1 MVMARLP
8 QDEIDRAVEALREGE
23 VVAFPTETVYG
34 LGADAQNPEAVRRI
48 FELKGRPAT
57 HPLIVHLD
65 HPRLLERW
73 ALSVPPAAQALADR
87 FWPGPL
93 TLVLRRAPAVD
104 LAITGGQDTVA
115 VRVPGHPV
123 AQQLLRA
130 FGSGIAAPSANR
142 YGRVSPTRAEHVRDE
157 FGDAVKVVL
166 DGGDC
171 KIGLEST
178 IVSCV
183 DAVPRVLRPG
193 FITFRSCAPSC
204 RRSSEG
210 RGRARRACR
219 APTPSTTLLPRRSAS
234 SPAASS
240 RRSSRS
246 SPRTT
251 RRSRCWRCGRRVV
264 ANKFMTWVNAGRRA
278 DVYASRALREPAHAR
293 QGPAR
298 GRSWSRKCRPASSG
312 TPCATACGARRR
324 PRTSS
329 ASTPTSPRC
338 ARTSARTRAPHEATA
353 SESWP
358 AAAGNHADRHP
369 RPCGRRARGA
379 RHRGRHRR
387 VPRLLGRRLR
397 VRRRRGARAAGRRD
411 RRRAARSGGASPV
424 RCWPASGTRAS
435 CRVSTP
441 AIRPPRSARST
452 CAAGC
457 WCTRRT
463 PGRRDW

>member
-8 QDEIDRAVEALREGE
+8 QDEIDRAVEALRDGE

-34 LGADAQNPEAVRRI
+34 LGADAQNPDAVRKV

-73 ALSVPPAAQALADR
+73 ALTVPAAAQALAGR

-142 YGRVSPTRAEHVRDE
+142 YGHVSPTRADHVREE

-193 FITFRSCAPSC
+193 AITLSQLRAVVPEVAEGLAAPAPRVPGSD
-204 RRSSEG
+204 
-210 RGRARRACR
+210 AKHY
-219 APTPSTTLLPRRSAS
+219 APTTPLSIVNSGKLEEVVAQLTAEHEKVAVLAMRPPRA
-234 SPAASS
+234 
-240 RRSSRS
+240 
-246 SPRTT
+246 
-251 RRSRCWRCGRRVV
+251 
-264 ANKFMTWVNAGRRA
+264 ANKFMTWINAGRRA
-278 DVYASRALREPAHAR
+278 DVYGRELYVNLRALDK
-293 QGPAR
+293 
-298 GRSWSRKCRPASSG
+298 S
-312 TPCATACGARRR
+312 GAR
-324 PRTSS
+324 
-329 ASTPTSPRC
+329 
-338 ARTSARTRAPHEATA
+338 EILV
-353 SESWP
+353 EE
-358 AAAGNHADRHP
+358 
-369 RPCGRRARGA
+369 
-379 RHRGRHRR
+379 
-387 VPRLLGRRLR
+387 VPPGEQWDA
-397 VRRRRGARAAGRRD
+397 VRD
-411 RRRAARSGGASPV
+411 RLRRAASAENVVSVDPDIAALRADFGEDLGSP
-424 RCWPASGTRAS
+424 
-435 CRVSTP
+435 
-441 AIRPPRSARST
+441 
-452 CAAGC
+452 
-457 WCTRRT
+457 
-463 PGRRDW
+463 